1 MVVLAGDTRVLDAA
15 SIATQTPL
23 VTSSLHIE
31 CIKHTCMG
39 KIIYIIYIYIYI
51 YLRRYTYIRTQTSIR
66 TDCSDAKTE
75 GVWFGSKG
83 GCVYDP
89 SNDEVLSS
97 PSPAI

>member
-15 SIATQTPL
+15 TIATQTSL

-39 KIIYIIYIYIYI
+39 KIIYIIYIYIYTSGGI
-51 YLRRYTYIRTQTSIR
+51 HTYEHKLAIR